1 MNIIVSF
8 KIRSKH
14 NWTPKEQHHTIDTL
28 IYLVDY
34 NTGNVKRRKTKHP
47 KTQINKERKT
57 AMEKVA
63 ENRNI
68 IWTNDDTGAA
78 VVIMNTDDYIN

>member
-1 MNIIVSF
+1 MNIIEPF
-8 KIRSKH
+8 KIRHKP
-14 NWTPKEQHHTIDTL
+14 NWTPKEQHHSIDIL
-28 IYLVDY
+28 IYLVEY